1 MHLGLHGYSIHWSKG
16 SEGGP
21 IPHCGPAATLQEAIK
36 LAEAKAKEMLANGEL
51 CNIYVRRPTGERFWI
66 VERFLH

>member
-1 MHLGLHGYSIHWSKG
+1 MTKLECYKYLTEYSVLTI
-16 SEGGP
+16 
-21 IPHCGPAATLQEAIK
+21 LQEAIK